1 MRLLRGKTERYF
13 MKTNKNTGCK
23 RSVEEK
29 LQSICTIFGV
39 PGTYEGYETIVMG
52 NINNTYKVT
61 YLHPDGFKKN
71 YIVQKV
77 NMYVFRKPR
86 QIMSNIDLITTHIK
100 NKNALNGITDTRSFM
115 HFYHTHNGGHRKN
128 FYVDDD
134 HGFWRVSKYIEDS
147 VTYNVCDDPSVLEEA
162 GEAFGRFQAALADFD
177 AQKLFETIPDF
188 HNTKK
193 RMRDFFRHVN
203 EDSCDRVESV
213 SEEIDY
219 IASVRD
225 EACRLS
231 EMLEAGKLPLRV
243 THNDTKI
250 NNVLF
255 DRESEKALVVID
267 LDTVMPGL
275 VAHDFGDAVR
285 FAANTAAEDEAD
297 LSKVSFDLAKFEAF
311 TKGFIPPIREAL
323 SVEEMKT
330 LALGALTMT
339 VELAER
345 FLDDYIT
352 GDNYFKIKYP
362 GHNIVRTRCQIAL
375 AKDIQNKFGE
385 MEAIV
390 ERIYNS

>member
-1 MRLLRGKTERYF
+1 MKNNCKFHDATIEETLR
-13 MKTNKNTGCK
+13 
-23 RSVEEK
+23 
-29 LQSICTIFGV
+29 SICTIFGL
-39 PGTYEGYETIVMG
+39 PGTFEKYEIIVMG

-61 YLHPDGFKKN
+61 YRHPDGFLKS

-77 NMYVFRKPR
+77 NMYVFKKPK
-86 QIMSNIDLITTHIK
+86 QIMNNIDLITTHIK
-100 NKNALNGITDTRSFM
+100 NKNFALGITDTRRFM
-115 HFYHTHNGGHRKN
+115 HFYHTHNSNKRRN
-128 FYVDDD
+128 YYVDDN
-134 HGFWRVSKYIEDS
+134 HGFWRISKYIES
-147 VTYNVCDDPSVLEEA
+147 SETYNVCDDLYVLEEA
-162 GEAFGRFQAALADFD
+162 GRAFGKFQHALSDFN
-177 AQKLFETIPDF
+177 AQKLYETIPNF

-193 RMRDFFRHVN
+193 RLSDFFVHVN

-213 SEEIDY
+213 SAEIDY
-219 IASVRD
+219 IAQLRD
-225 EACRLS
+225 RVCQLTD
-231 EMLEAGKLPLRV
+231 MLEAGELPLRV

-255 DRESEKALVVID
+255 DMDNKDALVVID

-297 LSKVSFDLAKFEAF
+297 LSKVSFDLEKYEAF
-311 TKGFIPPIREAL
+311 AKGFIPEVKESL
-323 SVEEMKT
+323 TEKEVKT

-362 GHNIVRTRCQIAL
+362 GHNIVRTKCQIAL
-375 AKDIQNKFGE
+375 AKDIESKFE
-385 MEAIV
+385 RMQSIV
-390 ERIYNS
+390 EEIYNS

>member
-1 MRLLRGKTERYF
+1 M
-13 MKTNKNTGCK
+13 NNNC
-23 RSVEEK
+23 K
-29 LQSICTIFGV
+29 LQDVSTEETLRRICTIFGL
-39 PGTYEGYETIVMG
+39 PGTFEKYETIVMG

-61 YLHPDGFKKN
+61 YKHPDGFLKS
-71 YIVQKV
+71 YVVQKV
-77 NMYVFRKPR
+77 NMYVFKKPR
-86 QIMSNIDLITTHIK
+86 QIMNNIDLITTHIK
-100 NKNALNGITDTRSFM
+100 NKNFANGITDTRRFM
-115 HFYHTHNGGHRKN
+115 HFYHTHNGKRKN
-128 FYVDDD
+128 YYVDNN
-134 HGFWRVSKYIEDS
+134 HGFWRISKYIEAS
-147 VTYNVCDDPSVLEEA
+147 ETYNVCDDLFVMEEA
-162 GEAFGRFQAALADFD
+162 GRAFGKFQNALSDFN
-177 AQKLFETIPDF
+177 AQKLYETIPDF

-193 RMRDFFRHVN
+193 RMTDFFVHVN

-213 SEEIDY
+213 SNEIDY
-219 IASVRD
+219 IAQLKDRVCS
-225 EACRLS
+225 LT
-231 EMLEAGKLPLRV
+231 EMLSRGELPLRV

-255 DRESEKALVVID
+255 DRESKKALVVID

-297 LSKVSFDLAKFEAF
+297 LSKVSFDLNKYEAF
-311 TKGFIPPIREAL
+311 AKGFIPEVKDAL
-323 SVEEMKT
+323 TENEVRT

-375 AKDIQNKFGE
+375 AKDIEKKFDT
-385 MEAIV
+385 MQSIV
-390 ERIYNS
+390 EEIYRS